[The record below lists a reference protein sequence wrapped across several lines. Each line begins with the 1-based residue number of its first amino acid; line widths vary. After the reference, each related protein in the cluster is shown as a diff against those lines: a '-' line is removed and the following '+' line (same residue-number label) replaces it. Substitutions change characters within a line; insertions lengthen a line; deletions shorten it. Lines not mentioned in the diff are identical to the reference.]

1 MHGGR
6 GLSAVRTEVL
16 VDLLRAVHRGTL
28 PCPLTTEALTRH
40 GMQAQVEELSF
51 LRDLDQ
57 RGVISVVVA
66 VIAERRSASRLTP

>member
-16 VDLLRAVHRGTL
+16 VELLRALHRGTL

-51 LRDLDQ
+51 LRELD
-57 RGVISVVVA
+57 RKAVIAVVVA
-66 VIAERRSASRLTP
+66 VIAERR